1 MQHLFSH
8 THVQAKKVKGATKPI
23 KAIDPKTCKKASA
36 KNPTPRY
43 NAGLIYEAF
52 SAAGCDKTELDDVSF
67 FYSCKFFLYIVN
79 THTKKKQCRLMFH
92 NRMASLWLR
101 DAKTGEVSDA
111 SVQKPVL
118 MRHQATLLELLPRY
132 AVFFF
137 LFFLQI
143 LRSFLLFYIYL
154 YISISFSCFFFMN
167 AGWS

>member
-79 THTKKKQCRLMFH
+79 THTKKNSVASCSTIAWPRSGCAMPRQGKCRMHRFKS
-92 NRMASLWLR
+92 R
-101 DAKTGEVSDA
+101 
-111 SVQKPVL
+111 
-118 MRHQATLLELLPRY
+118 
-132 AVFFF
+132 
-137 LFFLQI
+137 
-143 LRSFLLFYIYL
+143 
-154 YISISFSCFFFMN
+154 C
-167 AGWS
+167 